1 MQTKK
6 SITITKRWAAMGL
19 ACLFLTVS
27 FAGCPFTPKTK
38 PDFMAWPVSGAAP
51 LTVQFIDI
59 SQVAPGETVLRW
71 WWDFGD
77 NGFDVVQDP
86 IHVYTQPNQY
96 DVKLILE
103 TLAPETKGNTGVLH
117 TRVKK
122 KFISVTTPGAT
133 PGDAIHPGE
142 MVSISA
148 SAFNMG
154 ATDAEAGAEDEYPR
168 HRVTLSAYEIGKFE
182 VTNKEFADALNA
194 LLDEGLIV
202 NETGGAYAGGDVYAY
217 GKRVLA
223 ASSGYCQI
231 AFAQNRFEP
240 KVRDG
245 RSMENHPVV
254 MVTWYGAVVFCN
266 RLSQSQG
273 LAPYYNLATWSP
285 APNGAKGFRLPTE
298 AEWER
303 AAAWDASPSPSRW
316 IYGFSSNNIDFSRC
330 NYAVMEEG
338 QAAYYPNPIGLSLF
352 PYTTPIGYYN
362 GTNGTL
368 NRRSPAGC
376 YDMSGNVLEWC
387 GDRYGLYTED
397 EQTNPAG
404 PAYGGTRV
412 VRGGSWFQDADACRT
427 AHRASMRPDR
437 AFMFL
442 GFRTARTP

>member
-1 MQTKK
+1 
-6 SITITKRWAAMGL
+6 
-19 ACLFLTVS
+19 
-27 FAGCPFTPKTK
+27 
-38 PDFMAWPVSGAAP
+38 MAWPVSGTAP
-51 LTVQFIDI
+51 LSVQFIDI
-59 SQVAPGETVLRW
+59 SYVAPGETVQRW

-86 IHVYTQPNQY
+86 IHVYVQPGKY
-96 DVKLILE
+96 DVKLTLE
-103 TLAPETKGNTGVLH
+103 TLAPDTKANTGVLP
-117 TRVKK
+117 TRIKE
-122 KFISVTTPGAT
+122 KFISVTAPGAT
-133 PGDAIHPGE
+133 SGDVIHPGE
-142 MVSISA
+142 MVSIPA
-148 SAFNMG
+148 GGFNMG

-182 VTNKEFADALNA
+182 VTNKEYADALNA
-194 LLDEGLIV
+194 LLDEGQIV
-202 NETGGAYAGGDVYAY
+202 NAAGDPYTGGDVYAY
-217 GKRVLA
+217 GKRLLA

-231 AFAQNRFEP
+231 AFSQNRFVP

-273 LAPYYNLATWSP
+273 LAPYYNLATWLP
-285 APNGAKGFRLPTE
+285 APGGANGFRLPTE

-303 AAAWDASPSPSRW
+303 AAAWDTAPTASASPLHW
-316 IYGFSSNNIDFSRC
+316 IYGFASNIIDFSRC

-338 QAAYYPNPIGLSLF
+338 QAAYYPNPIGLSQF

-387 GDRYGLYTED
+387 GDRYGMYTED

-404 PAYGGTRV
+404 PSFGGTRV
-412 VRGGSWFQDADACRT
+412 VRGGSWFQDANACRT
-427 AHRASMRPDR
+427 AYRASMYPGR

-442 GFRTARTP
+442 GFRTARIP